1 MDTTDRAQR
10 LRFGL
15 SLDPDAG
22 RLPETLELAAAAD
35 AAGLDLLALQDHPY
49 QPGHL
54 DALTLSALVAA
65 RTSRISVFTDVADL
79 RLRPPVMLAKTAASL
94 SAASGGRFQLGVGG
108 GGIPEAIGSMG
119 AAPMPPRE
127 VVAYTEESLRI
138 MRTALDGGP
147 VRHRGDVLTVPG
159 YQAGPV
165 PPRRVE
171 LWLGGQRPRMLAVA
185 GRAADGWISPLNI
198 YVPPQEV
205 PERQR
210 VVDEAARAAGR
221 DPARVRRIY
230 NVIGVIGGSGA
241 PGLNGDVGRWADTLA
256 EWATVLRFDT
266 FVFWP
271 VTAHRQQLEVFAG
284 EVVPAVRERV
294 AR

>member
-1 MDTTDRAQR
+1 MNTTDRPQP

-49 QPGHL
+49 QPEHL
-54 DALTLSALVAA
+54 DALTLAAHVAA
-65 RTSRISVFTDVADL
+65 RTSRISLFTDVADL
-79 RLRPPVMLAKTAASL
+79 QLRPPVMLAKAAASL
-94 SAASGGRFQLGVGG
+94 AAVSGGRFRLGVGG
-108 GGIPEAIGSMG
+108 GGIPEAIATMG
-119 AAPMPPRE
+119 APPRTPRE
-127 VVAYTEESLRI
+127 TVAYTEESLRI
-138 MRTALDGGP
+138 MRQALDGGP
-147 VRHRGDVLTVPG
+147 VRHRGEMLTVPG

-210 VVDEAARAAGR
+210 IIDEAARAAGR
-221 DPARVRRIY
+221 DPARIRRIY

-241 PGLNGDVGRWADTLA
+241 PGMNGGVGRWADTLA
-256 EWATVLRFDT
+256 EWATALRFDT

-271 VTAHRQQLEVFAG
+271 LTAHRQQLEVFAA

-294 AR
+294 GR